1 MKCQSESGTCG
12 DGKMRVVLVG
22 FLLTIMGSL
31 STAEAP
37 SGWVITWSA
46 KRLADLKKTTGGVA
60 TYLDEYF
67 FLSKETCQQ
76 HLLNHFVVG
85 GDGSWIA
92 TNHSQ
97 RSEKRGMIEPTE
109 KSWMSHAPS
118 YHCSS
123 LSPDK

>member
-1 MKCQSESGTCG
+1 MKCQSDRNTYG
-12 DGKMRVVLVG
+12 DFVMRNALVG
-22 FLLTIMGSL
+22 FLLTMMGSL

-46 KRLADLKKTTGGVA
+46 KRLADLEKTTGGVA

-76 HLLNHFVVG
+76 HLLNHFVVP

-92 TNHSQ
+92 TSHTQ
-97 RSEKRGMIEPTE
+97 RSQKLVMIELAE
-109 KSWMSHAPS
+109 KSLMSHAPS
-118 YHCSS
+118 YRCSS
-123 LSPDK
+123 LSPSK